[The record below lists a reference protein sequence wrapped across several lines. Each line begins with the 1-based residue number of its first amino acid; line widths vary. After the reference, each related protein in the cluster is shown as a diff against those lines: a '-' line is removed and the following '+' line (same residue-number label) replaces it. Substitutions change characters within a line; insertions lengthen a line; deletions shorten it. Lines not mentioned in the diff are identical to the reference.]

1 MMKKLI
7 TLLFLCGGLL
17 QAQTSCINFS
27 PIINTT
33 RFILVVDVSGSM
45 NGNPIED
52 AKKGLIAFVDRMD
65 NSDAAAMITF
75 NHSVSLP
82 QTMTTNKGTLKN
94 AIHQIQSGGGTH
106 LYDAVAKAINIS
118 KSYNEKVAIILLSD
132 GQDGGSQ
139 FTARNIESMV
149 GYHGVAF
156 YGIGLGSVNE
166 KALKT
171 LADKT
176 SGQLKLTPNSHE
188 LRHIYEQTLDVYK
201 LNHVSNVST
210 TGQLLVHSMPAGKSV
225 FMEGHEF
232 GKTPLK
238 ISNISPGEYEIKVMF
253 DAGPWKCTG
262 KFQAGKAGFVKA
274 IESEVDK
281 NIAVITIPHGSAV
294 FLDDEFQGYAS
305 DVKTKVETEMTG
317 FIFKKKTKHVD
328 YSKELILEN
337 VPRGKHV
344 LTIVPF
350 SDSEISSS
358 FTTIE
363 HTFTMGSENLV
374 LHMDARN
381 GNTTLETT
389 TDKLKP
395 KINRHEIDPS
405 SVFDDF

>member
-1 MMKKLI
+1 MMKKIIALLI
-7 TLLFLCGGLL
+7 LLIGLS
-17 QAQTSCINFS
+17 QAQSNCINFT
-27 PIINTT
+27 PIMHTT

-45 NGNPIED
+45 NGDPIND
-52 AKKGLIAFVDRMD
+52 AKMGLMAFVDRMD
-65 NSDAAAMITF
+65 NTDAAAIITF
-75 NHSVSLP
+75 SDYVSLS
-82 QTMTTNKGTLKN
+82 QSMTKNKGTLKN
-94 AIHQIQSGGGTH
+94 TIRNIKSGGGTH

-118 KSYNEKVAIILLSD
+118 KSYNEKIAIILLSD

-156 YGIGLGSVNE
+156 YGIGLGGVNE

-201 LNHVSNVST
+201 LNHVSNISS

-225 FMEGHEF
+225 FMEGREF

-238 ISNISPGEYEIKVMF
+238 IMNIAPGEYEVSVKF
-253 DAGPWKCTG
+253 DAGPWTCNS
-262 KFQAGKAGFVKA
+262 KFQAGKMGFIKA
-274 IESEVDK
+274 YESEVDK
-281 NIAVITIPHGSAV
+281 NIAVITVPHGSAV
-294 FLDDEFQGYAS
+294 FLDDEFQGYTS
-305 DVKTKVETEMTG
+305 NFKTKVETETTG

-328 YSKELILEN
+328 YSEELILEN
-337 VPRGKHV
+337 VPKGKHI
-344 LTIVPF
+344 LSIVPF
-350 SDSEISSS
+350 SNSEVAGA
-358 FTTIE
+358 FTAVE
-363 HTFTMGSENLV
+363 HTFTMGSDNLV
-374 LHMDARN
+374 IHMDARN
-381 GNTTLETT
+381 GETTMEKT

-395 KINRHEIDPS
+395 TTSRFKIDPS